1 MWQAKQ
7 TKARIGKLQAVGHI
21 HASAHAGLTFGKWLA
36 VWGGLEAV
44 TTMKKKKEAEI
55 VMTPGQQSSWA
66 AAQEQS

>member
-7 TKARIGKLQAVGHI
+7 TKARIGKLQAVRHI
-21 HASAHAGLTFGKWLA
+21 HASAHTGLTFGKWLA

-44 TTMKKKKEAEI
+44 TTMKKKEAEI
-55 VMTPGQQSSWA
+55 VMTPGQQSSRA